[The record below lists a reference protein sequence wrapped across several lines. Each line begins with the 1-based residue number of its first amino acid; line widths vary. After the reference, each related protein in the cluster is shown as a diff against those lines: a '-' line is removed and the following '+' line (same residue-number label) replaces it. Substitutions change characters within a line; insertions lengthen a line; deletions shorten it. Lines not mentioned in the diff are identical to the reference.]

1 MPESTTLY
9 PGAYYTYTPF
19 YRWIDN
25 NNEAI
30 VLRNVKNV
38 VDGDTVDDHFNI
50 YGLQRVRLVGI
61 NTPEIGEEGYDFFFV
76 RPSKSN

>member
-61 NTPEIGEEGYDFFFV
+61 NTPEIGEEGYDFFL
-76 RPSKSN
+76 